1 MNSFANAA
9 DLFARMERLARQL
22 DHDLGAV
29 STGSGPACNTAV
41 GARHLS
47 RQLVMALQGE
57 LEFANPRAP
66 ILHRYEQ
73 PWVQWGG
80 PNPDNVYRRCA
91 IDPALTYHVWGNAR
105 GLRGLI
111 VSQVDGDMH
120 LGNFGVFEERT
131 LAELD
136 VADDGTFSFA
146 IGPQPSPV
154 ASMWIPSHA
163 LARQLLVR
171 EYYTDWS
178 LPSAEINVECV
189 DHRGTPRADPTDA
202 EVCEAFDRAAS
213 WVEKSMTFWKAYAEG
228 ARTRIPAN
236 VFGAPTTLPG
246 GAPNIAYGAGWF
258 SLNTAVEQ
266 QPQVLLIECDA
277 PDADYWGWTLHTQF
291 WFDSGDFASRQTSLN
306 CEQMHID
313 DDGRIRIVIA
323 ATDPGT
329 PNWIDISNNPEGM
342 IVYRYVG
349 ARTKP
354 VPSAQLI
361 AAADLRGALPATHP
375 SISPAQRLDSLA
387 QRAASVYRR

>member
-1 MNSFANAA
+1 MTGFGAAA
-9 DLFARMERLARQL
+9 DAFARLEQLAREL
-22 DHDLGAV
+22 EHDFAAG
-29 STGSGPACNTAV
+29 STSAGPACDTAV

-47 RQLVMALQGE
+47 RQLIMALQSE
-57 LEFANPRAP
+57 LEFSDPRAP

-80 PNPDNVYRRCA
+80 PNPDNVYRRCV
-91 IDPALTYHVWGNAR
+91 IDPALTYRVWGNIH

-131 LAELD
+131 LTDLE
-136 VADDGTFSFA
+136 VADDGTFAFV
-146 IGPQPSPV
+146 IGPQPSSA
-154 ASMWIPSHA
+154 ASLWIPSHPN
-163 LARQLLVR
+163 ARQLLVR

-178 LPSAEINVECV
+178 LPSAEVNIECV
-189 DHRGTPRADPTDA
+189 EHRGTPRSDPTHA
-202 EVCEAFDRAAS
+202 VVSVAFDRAAS

-228 ARTRIPAN
+228 ARTRMPAN
-236 VFGAPTTLPG
+236 VFGPPTTPPG

-258 SLNTAVEQ
+258 SLKQVAGQ
-266 QPQVLLIECDA
+266 RPQALLIECDA

-313 DDGRIRIVIA
+313 DDGRVRIVVG

-329 PNWIDISNNPEGM
+329 PNWIDISANPEGM

-354 VPSAQLI
+354 VPSCRVLALADVH
-361 AAADLRGALPATHP
+361 AAMPTTHP

-387 QRAASVYRR
+387 QRAVSVYRR